1 MLSSS
6 YNYIVYRL
14 STFSVPPTG
23 LNFRYPRLRHLCYSD
38 CVSRS
43 YSTYAAT
50 SQYLSE
56 SLPKM
61 DYRWCR
67 CVDPKDSKDSKNE
80 VGNQD
85 FKLWRLIN
93 PTGSTIPV
101 VYLFVNL
108 VHFNCG
114 WSYVRSNIWELC
126 SNPERHQGECTR
138 SGQD

>member
-6 YNYIVYRL
+6 SNYIVYRL

-61 DYRWCR
+61 ESYNYRWCR
-67 CVDPKDSKDSKNE
+67 CVDPKDSKDE

-93 PTGSTIPV
+93 QLAV
-101 VYLFVNL
+101 RFRLYLFVNL
-108 VHFNCG
+108 FHFNCG
-114 WSYVRSNIWELC
+114 WSYVRSSYAPIRNVIKVNVHAL
-126 SNPERHQGECTR
+126 
-138 SGQD
+138 